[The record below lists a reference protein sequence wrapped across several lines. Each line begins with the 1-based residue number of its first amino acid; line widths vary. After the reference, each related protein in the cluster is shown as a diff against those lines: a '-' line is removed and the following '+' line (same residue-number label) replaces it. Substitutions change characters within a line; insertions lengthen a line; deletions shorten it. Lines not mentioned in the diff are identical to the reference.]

1 MTQESRDVIVAGL
14 ATAGSSML
22 TIAQVNEILQA
33 IAYTLTISI
42 TAYKFYWS
50 IRRSIIRYREE
61 QEEREKKE
69 KTKK

>member
-33 IAYTLTISI
+33 VAYTLTISI

-61 QEEREKKE
+61 QEEREKKA